1 MVHGAIQGEGAREAG
16 QKMHLESAELAADPR
31 FPIRPNPSRAREAQW
46 RLACSCFRL
55 HLRRQTPVKTD
66 LPPAGLAAR
75 PGLRGHAGA
84 IVVFGTIAALYFA
97 REILIPLA
105 FALILTFLLTPVV
118 AFLQRLRAGRVLSV
132 LTTLLLSIA
141 VLGGIG
147 WIIATQFV
155 DVANQLPLYR
165 QNIHAKIAAI
175 HIPATGQLGKAAQS
189 VQEVVRDLTGPGPES
204 PALAPRS
211 QNRKQPNAPLAPMSP
226 VPVRMVQAP
235 TSGWVQL
242 RDLGTPILAPLGR
255 AGMVVIFTIFMLL
268 KREDLRNRLL
278 RLAGL
283 GQLNMMTQALDDT
296 SSRVSRYLLMQF
308 LVNAGFGTVFG
319 FGLYLIGVP
328 YAALW
333 GAVAGILRIVPYVGT
348 LAAAMLPLALSL
360 AEFDGWLKP
369 LLVFLVFAVLELI
382 VGNFVEPWLYGAHV
396 GISSL
401 ALLVAAVFWAVLWG
415 PAGLILSTPLTV
427 CVVVLGRY
435 VPQLSFLHILL
446 GDEPVLAAEA
456 QIYQRLLAMDQLEAH
471 NVVEQFLKGRPLV
484 ELYDSVLIP
493 ALTMAEQDRHKG
505 AIDAVR
511 EEFLFLS
518 INEMI
523 AEFSEYQVAD
533 SASGHDSAPI
543 PDAAEH
549 PNARIVCL
557 PAHDRAD
564 EVTAAMLSQILE
576 QKGFATLSFPVVAS
590 SLNEVLAMIEAGR
603 GDVVCI
609 SALPPYAFA
618 PARAMCKQI
627 RERFPKLKVVVCVWG
642 FAGDTQKAMTR
653 FERTQPDRLSTSL
666 AQAVE
671 HVQELV
677 SPKPEAAAVSAS
689 LVEA

>member
-1 MVHGAIQGEGAREAG
+1 M
-16 QKMHLESAELAADPR
+16 K
-31 FPIRPNPSRAREAQW
+31 
-46 RLACSCFRL
+46 
-55 HLRRQTPVKTD
+55 
-66 LPPAGLAAR
+66 
-75 PGLRGHAGA
+75 PGLPQALLVSRPKPGGDAGA
-84 IVVFGTIAALYFA
+84 IVLFGTIAALYFA
-97 REILIPLA
+97 REILIPFA

-118 AFLQRLRAGRVLSV
+118 AFLQRLRAGRIVSV
-132 LTTLLLSIA
+132 LITVLLSIA
-141 VLGGIG
+141 VVGGIG
-147 WIIATQFV
+147 WTIANQFL

-165 QNIHAKIAAI
+165 QNIHAKIEAF
-175 HIPATGQLGKAAQS
+175 HIPVTGQVGHAAES
-189 VQEVVRDLTGPGPES
+189 VQEIVRELASPDTAS
-204 PALAPRS
+204 PAPTAQS
-211 QNRKQPNAPLAPMSP
+211 RKLRQANPPLAAKPP
-226 VPVRMVQAP
+226 VPVQIVQPP
-235 TSGWVQL
+235 TSGWAQL
-242 RDLGTPILAPLGR
+242 RDLGTPALAPLGR
-255 AGMVVIFTIFMLL
+255 AGMVLIFTVFMLL

-283 GQLNMMTQALDDT
+283 SQLNLMTQALDDA
-296 SSRVSRYLLMQF
+296 SGRVSRYLLMQF

-333 GAVAGILRIVPYVGT
+333 GVVAGMLRIVPYVGT
-348 LAAAMLPLALSL
+348 LAAAALPLALSL
-360 AEFDGWLKP
+360 AVFDGWLRP
-369 LLVFLVFAVLELI
+369 LLVFLLFAGLELI
-382 VGNFVEPWLYGAHV
+382 VGNFIEPWLYGAHV

-401 ALLVAAVFWAVLWG
+401 ALLVAAVFWVVLWG

-435 VPQLSFLHILL
+435 VPHLSFLHILL

-471 NVVEQFLKGRPLV
+471 TVVDQFLKGRPLV
-484 ELYDSVLIP
+484 DLYDLVLIP
-493 ALTMAEQDRHKG
+493 ALSMAEQDRHKG

-523 AEFSEYQVAD
+523 AEFSEYQLAE
-533 SASGHDSAPI
+533 SPSSG
-543 PDAAEH
+543 AERLD
-549 PNARIVCL
+549 ARIVCL

-564 EVTAAMLSQILE
+564 EITAAMLAQILE
-576 QKGFATLSFPVVAS
+576 QKGFATLSFPVVGS

-603 GDVVCI
+603 SDVVCI

-627 RERFPKLKVVVCVWG
+627 RERFPKLKVLVCVWG
-642 FAGDTQKAMTR
+642 FSGDVQKAITR

-671 HVQELV
+671 HIQELV
-677 SPKPEAAAVSAS
+677 NPPPEPAVLAGS